1 MNFEKY
7 TTQEL
12 EFIVSNVELFKKV
25 LQTRRIKE
33 LDKLPFKVGDVI
45 HTENNS
51 SNYFIKINAID
62 KINNKVSVDEIVIR
76 NDGTFDVNDDE
87 RFGIDEVEW
96 FGYAKVKD
104 TNIFENLLKII
115 NKYYDDAQQLDDNTY
130 QKIKN
135 EIEHYE

>member
-1 MNFEKY
+1 MDFKKY

-12 EFIVSNVELFKKV
+12 EFIVSNVELFKKM
-25 LQTRRIKE
+25 LQTRRMKE

-87 RFGIDEVEW
+87 RFGIDEADWVE
-96 FGYAKVKD
+96 YVKVENPD
-104 TNIFENLLKII
+104 IFENLFNII
-115 NKYYDDAQQLDDNTY
+115 NKYYDDVQQLDDDTY
-130 QKIKN
+130 QKLRT
-135 EIEHYE
+135 EIEYYE